1 MNEPD
6 AILGENSDQRA
17 QRENNLYQERLAQY
31 SRENSSADP
40 TYTGKKRGRN
50 DDSDD
55 DIDNTPLFQ
64 NRKRKRSVPTK
75 RKPRKSDFPERFIP
89 VISLVDSS
97 EDEKDKENNDAND
110 LNVSKESDEG
120 VVKGEMPPPG
130 QDPD

>member
-1 MNEPD
+1 M
-6 AILGENSDQRA
+6 
-17 QRENNLYQERLAQY
+17 YQERLAQY

-40 TYTGKKRGRN
+40 TYTGRKRGRN

-89 VISLVDSS
+89 VISLVSDS
-97 EDEKDKENNDAND
+97 
-110 LNVSKESDEG
+110 EG
-120 VVKGEMPPPG
+120 GL
-130 QDPD
+130 